1 MIAIFGISV
10 AYFGMAIATNA
21 SSAATAN
28 SITKISSGLVHYDPL
43 NQPSNTPSGVN
54 TTYWNLYGDAESNG
68 DPYYAQENTTG
79 LYIGAASLQSN
90 SYEGYYAESPNE
102 NVVLYHTLLILP
114 YATLPSSLGAY
125 FNTGLYVQ
133 TDNGLINYVTCAGEA
148 QSGGSTYTWA
158 LVNTTGNYNQAL
170 SYTTL
175 WSRSYPTSDTTDLTQ
190 SCTIVTNGSN
200 FLQLYMNGALV
211 YSSNTL
217 NLNIPPPFN
226 AYLEVE
232 TTSSQLLYGKYLNYY
247 DTSGTSL
254 TVENVPSGDTVQI
267 VGSNGSIIA
276 SAVAGSTF
284 MSASRIRSDPALIVD
299 SANSFGNEITGIK
312 TTLYRSNGA
321 VVNSKY
327 TPATYS
333 LRSGAQYKIQAYS
346 NATCTFSH
354 WEGGSIGG
362 STADPVAISITTRT
376 KITAIYTGSNCDN
389 QSTTTSTSTS
399 SSTTSTST
407 TSTSSSS
414 SSSSSTTSTSTTST
428 SSSSFSSSS
437 NSFTSSTSTSSSS
450 SSSSSITTSISTSSS
465 STSSS
470 SSSTIFTT
478 TSTSSVS
485 TGPPVTV
492 SFAIAQFDLPISGTI
507 EVLNGNTVV
516 SSGPVSIWA
525 GDVYQ
530 FGSSN
535 TSTSSTTKTTTVT
548 STQTTTSSTA
558 TTSGT
563 SNLIVDSEN
572 TLGNAIT
579 GYYTVLYTSSGSVQ
593 GTQFTP
599 ATYTLNNGATYS
611 ILADSYGSCTF
622 AYWKGD
628 GISGSTSDPV
638 RISITSQTTID
649 AVYSG
654 SSCGVQTPNTKI
666 YSSTTSAS
674 ASTSRESGVPTIG
687 VTTVYSQGSAISGY
701 YTVHIQN
708 GVQIRSCYSTCS
720 FNACACQTYQVIVVR
735 YGYETFR
742 YWANDGSTLAETFFL
757 P

>member
-1 MIAIFGISV
+1 MYSSPKLRSARITTTAVMIAIFGISA

-21 SSAATAN
+21 SSAATTN
-28 SITKISSGLVHYDPL
+28 SITKLSSGLVHYDPL
-43 NQPSNTPSGVN
+43 NQPSNTQSCVN
-54 TTYWNLYGDAESNG
+54 TSYWYFCGDAASSGN
-68 DPYYAQENTTG
+68 PYYANENASG

-90 SYEGYYAESPNE
+90 SWEGYYAESPSE
-102 NVVLYHTLLILP
+102 NVVLYHTRLILP
-114 YATLPSSLGAY
+114 YATLPSTLAAS

-133 TDNGLINYVTCAGEA
+133 TNNGLINYVTCAGQAE
-148 QSGGSTYTWA
+148 SGSSTYYWA
-158 LVNTTGNYNQAL
+158 LVNTTGNTNAAL

-175 WSRSYPTSDTTDLTQ
+175 WSRSYPTSDTADLTQ

-211 YSSNTL
+211 YSSNKL

-232 TTSSQLLYGKYLNYY
+232 TTSPQLLYGQYLDYY
-247 DTSGTSL
+247 DTTGTSL

-267 VGSNGSIIA
+267 VGSNGGIIA
-276 SAVAGSTF
+276 STVAASTF
-284 MSASRIRSDPALIVD
+284 MSASRIGSDPALIVD
-299 SANSFGNEITGIK
+299 SANSFGSAITGLK

-321 VVNSKY
+321 VVNSKN

-333 LRSGAQYKIQAYS
+333 LRSGAHYKIQAYS

-362 STADPVAISITTRT
+362 NTTDPVAISITTRT
-376 KITAIYTGSNCDN
+376 TITAIYTGSNCGN
-389 QSTTTSTSTS
+389 QTTTTSTSTS
-399 SSTTSTST
+399 SLSTSTST
-407 TSTSSSS
+407 TSSSSS
-414 SSSSSTTSTSTTST
+414 LSSSSNSTTSSTST

-437 NSFTSSTSTSSSS
+437 NSTTSTTSTSSSS
-450 SSSSSITTSISTSSS
+450 SNSSATTSISTSSS

-492 SFAIAQFDLPISGTI
+492 SFEIAQFDLPISGTI

-530 FGSSN
+530 FGSP
-535 TSTSSTTKTTTVT
+535 STTTTSTTKTTTVT
-548 STQTTTSSTA
+548 STLTTTSST
-558 TTSGT
+558 TSTSST

-579 GYYTVLYTSSGSVQ
+579 GYYTVLYSSTGSVLS
-593 GTQFTP
+593 TQFTP

-611 ILADSYGSCTF
+611 IRADSYGSCTF
-622 AYWKGD
+622 AYWQG
-628 GISGSTSDPV
+628 GGLSGSTLDPAK
-638 RISITSQTTID
+638 ISISSQTTIY

-654 SSCGVQTPNTKI
+654 SSCGVQTPNAKI
-666 YSSTTSAS
+666 YVSTTS
-674 ASTSRESGVPTIG
+674 ASTSRESGVTTI
-687 VTTVYSQGSAISGY
+687 SAISGY
-701 YTVHIQN
+701 YATPGQN
-708 GVQIRSCYSTCS
+708 GALIRSCYSTCS
-720 FNACACQTYQVIVVR
+720 SYVADGQTNQIIAESYR
-735 YGYETFR
+735 YATFR
-742 YWANDGSTLAETFFL
+742 YLARVFL
-757 P
+757 

>member
-1 MIAIFGISV
+1 
-10 AYFGMAIATNA
+10 
-21 SSAATAN
+21 SAAAAN
-28 SITKISSGLVHYDPL
+28 SITKLSSGLVHYDPL
-43 NQPSNTPSGVN
+43 NQPSNASSGVN
-54 TTYWNLYGDAESNG
+54 IAYWNLYGDAESNAG
-68 DPYYAQENTTG
+68 HYYANENTSG
-79 LYIGAASLQSN
+79 LFIGAASLQSG
-90 SYEGYYAESPNE
+90 SYEGFYAESPNE

-133 TDNGLINYVTCAGEA
+133 TDNGLINYVTCDGES

-158 LVNTTGNYNQAL
+158 LVNTTGNYDEAL

-175 WSRSYPTSDTTDLTQ
+175 WSRSYPTSDTADLTQ

-200 FLQLYMNGALV
+200 FLELYMNGALV
-211 YSSNTL
+211 YSNNKL

-232 TTSSQLLYGKYLNYY
+232 TTSRQLLYGQYLDYY

-254 TVENVPSGDTVQI
+254 AVDNVPSGDTVQI

-276 SAVAGSTF
+276 SAVASSTF
-284 MSASRIRSDPALIVD
+284 MSASGIRSDPALIVD
-299 SANSFGNEITGIK
+299 SANSFGNAITGLK
-312 TTLYRSNGA
+312 TTLSRSNGA
-321 VVNSKY
+321 VVNSKN

-333 LRSGAQYKIQAYS
+333 LRSGAHYKIQADG

-362 STADPVAISITTRT
+362 STLDPVAISITTRT
-376 KITAIYTGSNCDN
+376 KITAIYTGSNCGN
-389 QSTTTSTSTS
+389 QTTTTSTSTS
-399 SSTTSTST
+399 SLSSSTST
-407 TSTSSSS
+407 D
-414 SSSSSTTSTSTTST
+414 ST

-437 NSFTSSTSTSSSS
+437 NSTISTNSTSSSS
-450 SSSSSITTSISTSSS
+450 SSSGSTTNSISTTSL
-465 STSSS
+465 STLSSS
-470 SSSTIFTT
+470 SS

-492 SFAIAQFDLPISGTI
+492 SFEIAQFNLPISGTI
-507 EVLNGNTVV
+507 EVLDGNTIV

-525 GDVYQ
+525 GDAYQ
-530 FGSSN
+530 FGSSS

-548 STQTTTSSTA
+548 STQTTTTSSTT

-563 SNLIVDSEN
+563 SNLVVDSEN

-579 GYYTVLYTSSGSVQ
+579 GYYTVLYNSSGSVQ
-593 GTQFTP
+593 SINFTP
-599 ATYTLNNGATYS
+599 ATYTLKNGATYS
-611 ILADSYGSCTF
+611 IRADSYGSCTF

-628 GISGSTSDPV
+628 GISGSTSDPA
-638 RISITSQTTID
+638 RISITSHTTID

-654 SSCGVQTPNTKI
+654 SSCGVQTPSTKI
-666 YSSTTSAS
+666 YSSTTRAS
-674 ASTSRESGVPTIG
+674 ASTPRESGVPAAG
-687 VTTVYSQGSAISGY
+687 VITVYSQGSAISGY
-701 YTVHIQN
+701 YTAYIQS
-708 GVQIRSCYSTCS
+708 GAQIRSCYSACS
-720 FNACACQTYQVIVVR
+720 FNVCACQAYQVIAVR

-742 YWANDGSTLAETFFL
+742 YWANDSSTLAETSFL